1 MRIAWFSP
9 LPPVRSG
16 IATYSAELLPRL
28 GPEFDV
34 HCFVDYTSEPSVR
47 GDQPS
52 PGRSPTSGAPAGG
65 RRVREGPLSSPE
77 ARAPVLDAHDFVW
90 KHQREPYD
98 LVVYQLGNAPCH
110 DYMWA
115 YLARYPG
122 LVVLHDARLHQ
133 ARARRLLNQ
142 KRFADYRDEFW
153 YDHPDAAADFVEY
166 AIEGLGG
173 PIYYFWPMLR
183 VVMRTARAIAVHNER
198 VAADL
203 REQHGNVPVEAIR
216 MGVAA
221 FEAARGASLDAEVET
236 RARVRRELELP
247 DRALLFAAFGRVTAE
262 KRILPILGALGALVA
277 EGANAFLLLVGDA
290 AAYPTLAEE
299 IQGCGLGDR
308 VRITGFVRDDA
319 IGGYLAAADAC
330 LCLRWPTA
338 EETSASWLRC
348 LAAAR
353 ATVITD
359 LAHLVD
365 IPTLD
370 PSRRGSPPGGSAPI
384 AVRIDLIEEEES
396 LRTAMRRLATDT
408 RLRESLGRAGHAY
421 WAREHTLEV
430 MVADYRRVIK
440 EAAARPAPA
449 VAGLPAHFTNDYTGL
464 ARRIARQ
471 FGVEIDLLRSNDGLE
486 GLDV

>member
-34 HCFVDYTSEPSVR
+34 HCFVDCTSDTSAR
-47 GDQPS
+47 GDQHFS
-52 PGRSPTSGAPAGG
+52 WLNSTSGAAAGG
-65 RRVREGPLSSPE
+65 RRGGEGPLSSPE
-77 ARAPVLDAHDFVW
+77 RRAPVVFDAHDFVW
-90 KHQREPYD
+90 KQQRIPYD

-122 LVVLHDARLHQ
+122 LVVLHDACLHH

-142 KRFADYRDEFW
+142 KRFGDYRDEFW

-166 AIEGLGG
+166 AVEGLGG
-173 PIYYFWPMLR
+173 PIYYLWPMLR
-183 VVMRTARAIAVHNER
+183 VVMRTARAIAVHNGR
-198 VAADL
+198 VAAEL
-203 REQHGNVPVEAIR
+203 RDQYGNVPVDAIR

-221 FEAARGASLDAEVET
+221 FEAARGTSLDGEVEA
-236 RARVRRELELP
+236 RARVRRELDVP
-247 DRALLFAAFGRVTAE
+247 DHALMFAAFGRVTAE

-277 EGANAFLLLVGDA
+277 EGANAFLLLVGEA
-290 AAYPTLAEE
+290 AEYPTLAEE
-299 IQGCGLGDR
+299 IQRCGLSDR
-308 VRITGFVRDDA
+308 VRITGFVPDEA
-319 IGGYLAAADAC
+319 IGGYLSAADAC

-338 EETSASWLRC
+338 RETSASWLRC

-359 LAHLVD
+359 LAHLAD

-370 PSRRGSPPGGSAPI
+370 PSLQGSPPGGSAPI
-384 AVRIDLIEEEES
+384 AMRIALLEEEAS
-396 LRTAMRRLATDT
+396 LRTAMRRLATDA
-408 RLRESLGRAGHAY
+408 RLRESLARAGHAY
-421 WAREHTLEV
+421 WAREHTLEM
-430 MVADYRRVIK
+430 MVADYRRVLK

-449 VAGLPAHFTNDYTGL
+449 VADLPAHFINDYTGL
-464 ARRIARQ
+464 ACRIARQ
-471 FGVEIDLLRSNDGLE
+471 FGVEIDILRRNDRLG
-486 GLDV
+486 